1 MTDNDSNDKQVQIT
15 QSLYTNKYVSNFS
28 LELCNEECVLHE
40 PDLEYFPL
48 LKSLFI
54 TYKYSQVNLYSLI
67 KCYTRDC
74 SPYFDYTTITE
85 EDVTETFLVILGYLY
100 NVSFKVDFF
109 KFNKDDNKPKHDI
122 LFFIMDVLCI
132 PITHIPSV
140 FLKKD
145 IFDKENYFDEQTV
158 IEEQNVDDKQ
168 HLVDEQQFVETQT
181 QVFNIINE
189 VNVSNEKENID
200 HNDNLLHKIDE
211 VGDVVNTLPNIT
223 IDVNMPHQFYK
234 MDELKKAVLND
245 SSPTYEDITNFKES
259 GRYAM
264 SGVLEYKELFK
275 LLLDTDNYDIPK
287 FCIGVNTMLGSSV
300 INCAIVCDNDEN
312 KGSTVIIHDAL
323 LGCTELVDMIFVPN
337 DKSLYDDRIIKY
349 YKAPT
354 HITLET
360 LFDVVN
366 ILNGCL
372 EYDAEL
378 VGRVYWALVDLNF
391 GMFFVVNNIMLIF
404 FRLSFSMGNSDIMN
418 NKDKMSKIMRSM
430 VRSTCRALRSGLV
443 VVDAKIV
450 DFMFTAFL
458 NVVHNKH
465 TLVTTNNSLLEP
477 EPCSYSGE
485 SNLLEVAINCIPQL
499 IIHLKLSGYLFYAAM
514 LDVAMRYTD

>member
-1 MTDNDSNDKQVQIT
+1 MTDNDTRDKQVQIT

-48 LKSLFI
+48 LKTLFI
-54 TYKYSQVNLYSLI
+54 TYKYSQVNLHSLI

-109 KFNKDDNKPKHDI
+109 KFNKDDTKPKHDI

-132 PITHIPSV
+132 PITRIPSV
-140 FLKKD
+140 LLKKD
-145 IFDKENYFDEQTV
+145 IFDKENYFDEQTL

-168 HLVDEQQFVETQT
+168 NTVDDKQQYFVEEQT
-181 QVFNIINE
+181 QVFNVINE
-189 VNVSNEKENID
+189 VNVSNEKDNSLHNID
-200 HNDNLLHKIDE
+200 EL
-211 VGDVVNTLPNIT
+211 GDVVNTLPNIT

-234 MDELKKAVLND
+234 MGELRDAVLND

-275 LLLDTDNYDIPK
+275 LLLDTDDNDIPK
-287 FCIGVNTMLGSSV
+287 FSIGINTLLGVNVM
-300 INCAIVCDNDEN
+300 NCAIVCDNDEN
-312 KGSTVIIHDAL
+312 KGSCVIIHDEV
-323 LGCTELVDMIFVPN
+323 LGCAELVDMLFVPN

-360 LFDVVN
+360 LVDVVN
-366 ILNGCL
+366 IINGCF
-372 EYDAEL
+372 EYEEEL
-378 VGRVYWALVDLNF
+378 IGRIYWALIDLKF
-391 GMFFVVNNIMLIF
+391 GMFFVINNIMLIF
-404 FRLSFSMGNSDIMN
+404 FRLSFSMRNLCIST
-418 NKDKMSKIMRSM
+418 NKDAMEKIVKRI
-430 VRSTCRALRSGLV
+430 VRGTCRALRYGLAV
-443 VVDAKIV
+443 VNGKSV
-450 DFMFTAFL
+450 DFIFATFL
-458 NVVHNKH
+458 DIAHNKH
-465 TLVTTNNSLLEP
+465 TLITLGNSLSEP
-477 EPCSYSGE
+477 EECSYLDE
-485 SNLLEVAINCIPQL
+485 KDLLTVAINCTPQL
-499 IIHLKLSGYLFYAAM
+499 IIHLKLSGYPFYAAM
-514 LDVAMRYTD
+514 LDVAMRYTH